1 MLVFHFL
8 QSLFG
13 SSVPFR
19 TNLQPTWIYSLT
31 RALCLVDETIA
42 ASSEN
47 NSSRVSSSQ
56 TLLQL
61 QLRLSTDTQAL
72 QASLLSQQ
80 QNVEV
85 GEAHKTLDDR
95 RWTLFLQLG
104 YERVVALNSRALQN
118 LLGQDGMQMDNVP
131 TWSQLRTSIVKS
143 AAKSLQIFEELLIH
157 DLLKYS
163 HSFM

>member
-1 MLVFHFL
+1 MDQTV
-8 QSLFG
+8 
-13 SSVPFR
+13 
-19 TNLQPTWIYSLT
+19 
-31 RALCLVDETIA
+31 A
-42 ASSEN
+42 ARSES
-47 NSSRVSSSQ
+47 NSSRVLSSQ
-56 TLLQL
+56 TLLQI
-61 QLRLSTDTQAL
+61 QWQLSTDTQAL
-72 QASLLSQQ
+72 QTSLVSQQ

-85 GEAHKTLDDR
+85 DEAHKTLDDK

-143 AAKSLQIFEELLIH
+143 AAKSLQIFEELLTH